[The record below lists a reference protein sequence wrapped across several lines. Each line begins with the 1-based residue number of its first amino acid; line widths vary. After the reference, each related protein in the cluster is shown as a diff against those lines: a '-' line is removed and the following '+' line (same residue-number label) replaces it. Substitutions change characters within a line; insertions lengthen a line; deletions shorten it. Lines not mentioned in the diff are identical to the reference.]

1 MCLLRLNYPCGN
13 VICLTRCTVNITI
26 LLGWSVVTSFDS
38 SPQLNAWRALLAL
51 AVVFVMLATT
61 GWTAVR
67 HNKGD
72 ASPLEAA
79 LTAWEKGSIAGR
91 ALPDPDGPAGRL
103 AHFFA
108 SLDTQQRNRL
118 AARYPLAVGNMN
130 GAPAE
135 LRYRANHIALGQA
148 RKVER
153 QRMRD
158 NRLSPLGKQ
167 EAERRMKRFGVMMRP
182 GRQVLAF
189 DPMGSGRMAEVFGD
203 MDKARRVSVVV
214 PGVDTNVLTFERTF
228 RKYSAPVGM
237 AKALYRE
244 ERAVD
249 PGARTAVIAWADYTA
264 PVGIGVDAATAMRA
278 EDGAKRLDS
287 LVRGLPGRTP
297 VALYCHSYGSVVCGV
312 AARKLPPRVTDI
324 AVAGSPG
331 MRADSAS
338 QLGTKARV
346 WATRDGDDWIQD
358 VPNMEIGGLG
368 HGADPVA
375 VGFGA
380 RILSAAGAR
389 GHTGYFEPGTESLR
403 NFAEIGTGAYRS
415 VRCAS
420 DDDACRKGFSGTAA
434 A

>member
-1 MCLLRLNYPCGN
+1 M
-13 VICLTRCTVNITI
+13 
-26 LLGWSVVTSFDS
+26 TSFDS
-38 SPQLNAWRALLAL
+38 SPQLSVWRALLAL

-67 HNKGD
+67 HNKD
-72 ASPLEAA
+72 AASPLDAA
-79 LTAWEKGSIAGR
+79 LSAWERGSIDGR
-91 ALPDPDGPAGRL
+91 ALPDPDAPAGRL

-108 SLDTQQRNRL
+108 SLDVKQRNRL

-130 GAPAE
+130 GAPAK

-153 QRMRD
+153 QRMHD
-158 NRLSPLGKQ
+158 NRLSPAGQQ

-203 MDKARRVSVVV
+203 LDKARRVSVVV

-237 AKALYRE
+237 AKSLYQA
-244 ERAVD
+244 ERSVK
-249 PGARTAVIAWADYTA
+249 PRTRTAVIAWADYTA

-278 EDGAKRLDS
+278 EDGAVRLDAM
-287 LVRGLPGRTP
+287 VRGLPGRTP

-312 AARKLPPRVTDI
+312 AARSLPARVSDI

-338 QLGTKARV
+338 QLGSGARI
-346 WATRDGDDWIQD
+346 WATRDSDDWIQD
-358 VPNMEIGGLG
+358 VPYMEVGGLG
-368 HGADPVA
+368 HGADPVSGA
-375 VGFGA
+375 FGA
-380 RILSAAGAR
+380 RVLSAAGAV

-403 NFAEIGTGAYRS
+403 NFAAIGTGSYHG
-415 VRCAS
+415 VQCAS
-420 DDDACRKGFSGTAA
+420 GGDACRKGFSGEAA